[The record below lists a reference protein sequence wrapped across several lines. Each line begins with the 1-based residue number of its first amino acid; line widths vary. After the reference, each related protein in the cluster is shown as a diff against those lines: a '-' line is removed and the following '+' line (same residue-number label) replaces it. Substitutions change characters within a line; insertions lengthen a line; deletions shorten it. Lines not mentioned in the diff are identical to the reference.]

1 MVIFD
6 GGEIFLTI
14 QRQSPSLFS
23 GPQGIVGYIIMHG
36 HIHMDSLE
44 KFLTGTTDKQLGEYR
59 QLQLKQLPSLDHFID
74 VLHTRT
80 FKRKMIYKQNF
91 RKG

>member
-23 GPQGIVGYIIMHG
+23 GPQGIVGYIITHG
-36 HIHMDSLE
+36 HIHMDSL
-44 KFLTGTTDKQLGEYR
+44 DKQLGEYR

-74 VLHTRT
+74 VLHART
-80 FKRKMIYKQNF
+80 FKRKMIYK
-91 RKG
+91 